1 MSPATFETPASANG
15 NVTPRHGSNGKESDT
30 PKSTISISSKTPRT
44 DGDQKSIS
52 DKHSLDSF
60 LQHYTSEDNYSFQ
73 EIIDTADEKLRQKFS
88 VLYNEEKLS
97 ADKLVRALSLPSIEK
112 QFEEPDPLRK
122 VKYKFTMMQIINCY

>member
-15 NVTPRHGSNGKESDT
+15 NLTPRNSVSAPSDT
-30 PKSTISISSKTPRT
+30 PKSTTSSSSKPSTAES
-44 DGDQKSIS
+44 GQKSIS

-97 ADKLVRALSLPSIEK
+97 ADKLARALTLPSIEK

-122 VKYKFTMMQIINCY
+122 VNIL